1 MNDEYRRQA
10 PEPLTPLPFNLSPA
24 VKRTLSC
31 GMNLVSVHDDRQPLV
46 NFRLILG
53 TGDIHD
59 PEGGTGVASAVA
71 SLLNE
76 GTENYASRELAE
88 EVDRLGAALS
98 ASSASDHAVVK
109 ASALSG
115 FASEVL
121 DLLAEL
127 VLRPVFPENELEL
140 YKQNA
145 IEGLKYQRSQP
156 DFLADEQVGRVV
168 FGDHPYS
175 INSPTP
181 DDIKSLTR
189 EALAEFHA
197 GAYVPNNAVLV
208 AVGAIAPDVLA
219 DELEE
224 RFRKWN
230 AGELTE
236 KQFPDPPARSERT
249 LTIVDRPGSSQ
260 ANIVL
265 SNLAIDRRSPDYF
278 PVLVMNQVLG
288 AGASSRLF
296 MNLREE
302 KGYTYGAYSRIY
314 ARRFG
319 GSFEATAEVR
329 TAVTGDSLKEF
340 FYELERIRTDAVPED
355 ELRDAKN
362 FLTGVFP
369 IRVETQGGLI
379 GQIAAQQ
386 VYGLPDDYLETY
398 ADNVR
403 AVTAEEVRRV
413 AEAYIHPDNI
423 AMVVVGDAGDVL
435 KQTSAYTDNVD
446 VFDTEARR
454 KDLDALL
461 AAQDAP
467 DADVAGVWQVD
478 ISAQGQ
484 DLSLKLELE
493 QDGSDVTG
501 SIDSML
507 GQGTLKDGT
516 VSGAGLKGTL
526 VTEMQGQEIE
536 LEISA
541 SVSGDSME
549 GLITIPLMGEPLPF
563 KGSRVK
569 TE

>member
-1 MNDEYRRQA
+1 MNDEFRKKA
-10 PEPLTPLPFNLSPA
+10 PEPLAPLPFNLPPA
-24 VKRTLSC
+24 ERRTLSC
-31 GMNLVSVHDDRQPLV
+31 GMKVVSVHDDRQPLV

-59 PEGGTGVASAVA
+59 PDGGIGVSSAVA

-76 GTENYASRELAE
+76 GTENYTSKDLAE
-88 EVDRLGAALS
+88 EVDRLGATLS

-109 ASALSG
+109 ASSLSG
-115 FASEVL
+115 FSSEVL
-121 DLLAEL
+121 DLFAEL
-127 VLRPVFPENELEL
+127 ILRPVFPESELEL

-168 FGDHPYS
+168 YGDNPYS
-175 INSPTP
+175 VNSPTP
-181 DDIKSLTR
+181 DDIRNLTR
-189 EALAEFHA
+189 DALAEFHA
-197 GAYVPNNAVLV
+197 GVYVPNNAVLV
-208 AVGAIAPDVLA
+208 AVGAIGA
-219 DELEE
+219 DELAEE
-224 RFRKWN
+224 LDARF
-230 AGELTE
+230 GEWKSGGIAE
-236 KQFPDPPARSERT
+236 RQFPEPPERSGRT

-265 SNLAIDRRSPDYF
+265 SNIAIDRKSPDYF

-314 ARRFG
+314 ARRFA

-340 FYELERIRTDAVPED
+340 FYELERIRTEIVPEE
-355 ELRDAKN
+355 ELADAKN

-369 IRVETQGGLI
+369 IRVETQSGLI

-398 ADNVR
+398 ARNVR
-403 AVTAEEVRRV
+403 AVTAEDVRRV
-413 AEAYIHPDNI
+413 AEAYIHPDRI
-423 AMVVVGDAGDVL
+423 AMVIVGDAGDVL
-435 KQTSAYTDNVD
+435 KQASEYTDDVE

-454 KDLDALL
+454 KDLKALL

-467 DADVAGVWQVD
+467 DADVAGVWQLD

-484 DLSLKLELE
+484 DLLLKLELE

-501 SIDSML
+501 SLDSML
-507 GQGTLKDGT
+507 GQGMLKDGS
-516 VSGAGLKGTL
+516 VSGTGLKGIL

-541 SVSGDSME
+541 SVIGDEME
-549 GLITIPLMGEPLPF
+549 GLITIPMMGEPLPF
-563 KGSRVK
+563 KGSRI
-569 TE
+569 EAE

>member
-1 MNDEYRRQA
+1 MNDEFRKQA
-10 PEPLTPLPFNLSPA
+10 PEPLAPLPFNLPPA
-24 VKRTLSC
+24 EKRTLSC
-31 GMNLVSVHDDRQPLV
+31 GLRVVTVHDDRQPLV
-46 NFRLILG
+46 NFRLIFG

-59 PEGGTGVASAVA
+59 PEGGTGVSSAVA

-76 GTENYASRELAE
+76 GTENYTSKELAE
-88 EVDRLGAALS
+88 EIDRLGASLS

-115 FASEVL
+115 FVSEVL
-121 DLLAEL
+121 DLFAEL

-145 IEGLKYQRSQP
+145 IEGIKYQRSQP
-156 DFLADEQVGRVV
+156 DFLADEQVARIVYGE
-168 FGDHPYS
+168 HPYS

-181 DDIKSLTR
+181 DDIRGLTR
-189 EALAEFHA
+189 ESLADFRSA
-197 GAYVPNNAVLV
+197 AYVPNNAVLV

-219 DELEE
+219 EELEA
-224 RFRKWN
+224 RFGNWK
-230 AGELTE
+230 AGELAE
-236 KQFPDPPARSERT
+236 RQFPDPPGRSERT

-278 PVLVMNQVLG
+278 PVLLMNQVLG

-329 TAVTGDSLKEF
+329 TSVTGDSLKEF
-340 FYELERIRTDAVPED
+340 FYELGRIRTDIVAED
-355 ELRDAKN
+355 ELNDAKN

-386 VYGLPDDYLETY
+386 IYGLPDDYLETY

-403 AVTAEEVRRV
+403 AVTSDDVRRV
-413 AEAYIHPDNI
+413 AEAYIHPDKI
-423 AMVVVGDAGDVL
+423 AMVIVGDAGDVL
-435 KQTSAYTDNVD
+435 KQASGYTDSIE
-446 VFDTEARR
+446 VFDTEANR
-454 KDLDALL
+454 KDLNALL
-461 AAQDAP
+461 EAQNAP
-467 DADVAGVWQVD
+467 DADVAGVWQLD

-484 DLSLKLELE
+484 DLLLRLELE
-493 QDGSDVTG
+493 QEGTDVKGSL
-501 SIDSML
+501 DSML

-516 VSGAGLKGTL
+516 VSGTGLKGVL

-541 SVSGDSME
+541 SVIGDEIE
-549 GLITIPLMGEPLPF
+549 GLITIPMMGEPLPF
-563 KGSRVK
+563 KGSRIEV
-569 TE
+569 E